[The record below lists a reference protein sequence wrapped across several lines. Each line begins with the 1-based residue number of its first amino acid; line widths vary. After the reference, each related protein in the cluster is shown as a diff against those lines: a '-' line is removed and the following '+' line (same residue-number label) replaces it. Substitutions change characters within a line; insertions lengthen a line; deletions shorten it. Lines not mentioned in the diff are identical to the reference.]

1 MSISHDKCTEFRESF
16 PERASER
23 DQSPN
28 DCSLALIRL
37 FPPSNTFLYAIAST
51 RKSHRLRQLN
61 DLVAKS
67 RIFHR
72 NSELAEDDNG
82 EHAEKNKVGG

>member
-1 MSISHDKCTEFRESF
+1 MTSVPNFAKAFQSS
-16 PERASER
+16 ASER

-28 DCSLALIRL
+28 DCGLALIRKL
-37 FPPSNTFLYAIAST
+37 FLPSNTFLYTIASA
-51 RKSHRLRQLN
+51 RKSYRLRQLN
-61 DLVAKS
+61 DLVAKP

-72 NSELAEDDNG
+72 NSELAEDNNG